1 MPQISEL
8 KKVCRKN
15 KEKYHNSWAYYF
27 SRHFSIYFTWF
38 FCHTPIT
45 PNQLTFIQ
53 IILAW
58 LAGLSLIIWQRQGI
72 IAWIALMQLSFI
84 FDLVDGEVARYKK
97 KSSLFGVILDSF
109 GHVLINPAVYWS
121 LSLFIYFQTFDVWI
135 IYLAIILSVFL
146 ISPSKHA
153 LMRGILFLTT
163 KKDNP
168 IYNYENLNKQFPQEY
183 QPPKQRN
190 SIKNKFEKL
199 LKTISEFPN
208 DMNIFCILLIITL
221 IFNKTFFIT
230 AGLIFFSSLII
241 IKEFYFLYQIKKKN
255 LIEKEYLKI
264 YQK

>member
-1 MPQISEL
+1 MPTLTEL
-8 KKVCRKN
+8 KRICRKKN
-15 KEKYHNSWAYYF
+15 YHNYWSKIF
-27 SRHFSIYFTWF
+27 SRHISIYFTWF

-58 LAGLSLIIWQRQGI
+58 LAGLSLIIWQWNGI
-72 IAWIALMQLSFI
+72 IAWIILMQLSFI

-121 LSLFIYFQTFDVWI
+121 LAIFVYYQTFDVWI
-135 IYLAIILSVFL
+135 IYLTIILSIFL

-168 IYNYENLNKQFPQEY
+168 IYNYENLSKQFKQEY
-183 QPPKQRN
+183 LPPKQRN
-190 SIKNKFEKL
+190 SSLKQVEKI

-208 DMNIFCILLIITL
+208 DMNIFCILLILTL
-221 IFNKTFFIT
+221 IFHNTLFTTI
-230 AGLIFFSSLII
+230 GLVFFSGLII

>member
-1 MPQISEL
+1 MLQISEL
-8 KKVCRKN
+8 KKICRKS
-15 KEKYHNSWAYYF
+15 KEKYHNWWAYSF

-45 PNQLTFIQ
+45 PNQLTFVQ
-53 IILAW
+53 IIFAW
-58 LAGLSLIIWQRQGI
+58 LGALSLIIWSWHGI
-72 IAWIALMQLSFI
+72 IAWIILMQLSFI

-97 KSSLFGVILDSF
+97 MSSLFGVVLDSF

-121 LSLFIYFQTFDVWI
+121 LSLFVYFQTYDIWI
-135 IYLAIILSVFL
+135 IYLTIALSVFL

-168 IYNYENLNKQFPQEY
+168 IYNYENLSKQFPQEY

-190 SIKNKFEKL
+190 SLKNRLERF
-199 LKTISEFPN
+199 LKVISEFPN
-208 DMNIFCILLIITL
+208 DMNIFCILLILTL
-221 IFNKTFFIT
+221 IFSETFFIT
-230 AGLIFFSSLII
+230 TGLIFFSSLII
-241 IKEFYFLYQIKKKN
+241 LKEFYFLYQIKKKN